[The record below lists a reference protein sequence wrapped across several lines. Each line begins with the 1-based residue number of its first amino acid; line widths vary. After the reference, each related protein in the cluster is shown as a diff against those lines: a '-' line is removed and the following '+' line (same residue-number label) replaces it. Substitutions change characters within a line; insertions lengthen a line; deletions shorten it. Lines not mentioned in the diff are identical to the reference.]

1 MWKVFHYVCIQDK
14 VEFVSVDLACNVQQ
28 RGDHDTEEYEGKD
41 LEMPTETKREGTNI
55 MGVPST
61 NPVVQTRNTE
71 VQSSNTGVNSRKK
84 IEKVQKEF
92 GKKESVEKKTDVPK
106 DKMEN
111 DVPDGKSGKDLD
123 LEPNRITVHQEI
135 PKVFFSWIFIIK
147 SLMNFRIF

>member
-1 MWKVFHYVCIQDK
+1 
-14 VEFVSVDLACNVQQ
+14 
-28 RGDHDTEEYEGKD
+28 
-41 LEMPTETKREGTNI
+41 

-71 VQSSNTGVNSRKK
+71 VQSSNTEVQSSNTGVNSRKK
-84 IEKVQKEF
+84 IKKVEKEF

-135 PKVFFSWIFIIK
+135 PKVFFFMDIHY
-147 SLMNFRIF
+147 